1 MFKKIQHLIFIG
13 LFFISNSVFAQITP
27 DGILFQAVARDANGN
42 AAAGR
47 NIYAKVTIL
56 KGTATGTV
64 TYAETFKVVSTDDGI
79 FTIVIGKGTRTAGAT
94 GLTNINWNADYYYV
108 NIKIAIEPS
117 LPTPG
122 WLVESE
128 YVDMGTSQLWSVPYA
143 LFASRSTIADS
154 ALSVSAIVPSTK
166 GGTGVDNGSN
176 IISTNKNLIFKG
188 VGDLTVTTTGTSDI
202 VFPTT
207 GLLANQQY
215 VSDRIGADTISLSNR
230 INAIGIASGNA
241 TTLKLNIGDTASMLN
256 PYLRKL
262 DTASLSRR
270 IDIKLDSA
278 QIPGII
284 APYLV
289 NVAGVK
295 YVDTAA
301 MLSPYAIKANTESSI
316 NTKVNIADTATML
329 SSYYNKTAADARLN
343 LKVNTGDTAA
353 MLLPYAIRSNTEA
366 LLDAKVNI
374 TDTATMLSSYYNKTA
389 TDAALNLKTNNT
401 DTAAML
407 LPYAIRSNTE
417 ASLDAKVNIAD
428 TATMLSSYY
437 NKTATDARLDLKV
450 NTADTAAMLLPYALA
465 SNVSTNVGL
474 KLNVSDT
481 SAMLSSF
488 YNMTAVDARL
498 DLKVNSADTA
508 TMLLPYAIRSN
519 TEASINEKVNIA
531 DTAAMLLPYALASN
545 VTNNVGLKVNISDT
559 ASMLLP
565 YAIRSNTEA
574 SINERVNITDTATM
588 LSSYYNKTA
597 SDSRLDLKV
606 NKSDTASMLLPYAI
620 RSNTI
625 ASLDLKAPLI
635 SPALTGTPTAPTA
648 TAGDISTQI
657 ATTAFVAASITNS
670 TTPDATTTSKG
681 KLQLTND
688 LGGTADLP
696 TVEKVGGSTA
706 ANINAATTLANA
718 ATASNTANSIVK
730 RDANG
735 NFNAGT
741 ITADVL
747 GTSTNVTGIVLGANG
762 GTGIN
767 NTGKT
772 ITLGGDINTGGALVT
787 TGTTVSNAS
796 DITFKTTGTTDLVL
810 PTTGTLTTLTG
821 NEQLS
826 NKTINGL
833 TPTALAAGFSIAGG
847 TSSKTLT
854 VNNNATVSGTNT
866 GDQTITLTGDLTGSG
881 TGSFAT
887 TLANSGVTAGT
898 YGSATSVP
906 AITVDAKGR
915 VTNVTNTTIS
925 GVSPVGSAMSSG
937 KIIVGDASNVAS
949 IVDMTGDVTIDNTG
963 ATLIGADKVTTN
975 KILNSNI
982 TYAKIQ
988 NVTTGKILGR
998 VSAGNGIVEEV
1009 ATTGTGD
1016 VVRAISPTL
1025 TGAPQTPTPLVSSND
1040 NTIANTQFVTRAIGN
1055 ISASSVSGV
1064 LPGSNGGTGVDN
1076 TGKTITLGGN
1086 LTTSGANNLTFTTT
1100 GATNVTVPTS
1110 GTLATTAQLDAIAGG
1125 SFSGGQITGV
1135 IAPANGGTGI
1145 ANTNTITLGGNIV
1158 TGAAFTTAGTTGL
1171 NASAITLKTTA
1182 ASTLTL
1188 PTTGVLATLD
1198 GTETLTNKTITA
1210 ATNTISGLTNA
1221 NLSGTAGITDAN
1233 LATIATA
1240 GKVLNTATSATSSN
1254 TANAIVSRD
1263 ATGNFTAGTIT
1274 ANLAGNA
1281 ATTTKLATA
1290 RSIYGNSFDGTAD
1303 LGQVIAASYGGTGN
1317 AYTKFT
1323 GATTAEKI
1331 YTLPDANTTILTTN
1345 ALITPAQG
1353 GTGVATAAMNT
1364 FFAGPASGSDAAPSF
1379 RTLTGADLP
1388 AGSGLYIANSTSLQA
1403 SSNFNISGT
1412 GVVTGSLTAGSIVK
1426 KDGTSAQFLKADG
1439 SVDARS
1445 FATLTGTEALTNKS
1459 INGITPT
1466 AVTTGFTLA
1475 GGLTNSKTLTVAAD
1489 ANVAGTNTGDM
1500 SIAGENYLSLTNQV
1514 LTANAVN
1521 LSGSNVT
1528 GLLAAARFPALT
1540 GDITNTAGAV
1550 ATTIS
1555 ANAVTSTKIAE
1566 NAVTSTKIAD
1576 NAISSAK
1583 IATSAVT
1590 LDKIASISVQKLLG
1604 NKSASAAGAPGEI
1617 AIGAGLA
1624 LDATTGVL
1632 SASGTGGTVTGTG
1645 TAGQMPYWSTASGLG
1660 STPNFIWDNTNKNIK
1675 IGENV
1680 NMAGVDSDLPS
1691 GVTTPIIGIVGK
1703 VNDLTEQTMLSM
1715 KRPLYYG
1722 NSVPGFVDFVMKGG
1736 NNSSK
1741 FDIRMNNFT
1750 NPTTLVNVMTILAP
1764 GGYVGINNAAPTEKL
1779 DVTGNIRFSGAL
1791 KPNNLSGTAG
1801 QFLTSQGA
1809 GTPTW
1814 TTPANA
1820 TASVTGF
1827 LSNTD
1832 WTTFNNKF
1840 SLPALTSG
1848 SILFSNGTTIAQNNA
1863 KLFWDAT
1870 NNRLGIGNSAPAN
1883 TLHINAST
1891 NDYLR
1896 YGLEDGMN
1904 TLKIGFNTTGWVF
1917 RTAQNSGNTS
1927 DLNIMYDNGTT
1938 KTGRITLNQIGGV
1951 GITGDLTA
1959 AGDVTAV
1966 DASFTTLKVG
1976 TSGLSASA
1984 TNVGILNSAPSSKFH
1999 IGTDAQHAL
2008 KYDFDAGSSVLQLT
2022 RGTTYAFKFA
2032 TAQNSGV
2039 MDRLV
2044 MSYVNGA
2051 TTTELV
2057 TYDNSGTSN
2066 IAKLATPSFKFTGG
2080 TPALGK
2086 VLTSDATGNAS
2097 WSVLNAVSSVG
2108 AIAGTSNANG
2118 ATITSGVLNLTPADE
2133 TNGGLMTTGAQ
2144 LFSGN
2149 KRFLGLL
2156 TLNDKIQ
2163 LNFSGAAGGGVEFTG
2178 DGDIADNNDGYATV
2192 RFTNGLKIN
2201 NAKGSLGT
2209 TTKITLGN
2217 DGVIETLGLKLT
2229 GGTPGAGKVLVSDA
2243 NGVASWASNSPT
2255 SLSGGVA
2262 GSLPYQSA
2270 AGTTAFTAAGTN
2282 GQILTSTG
2290 TTAPAWTS
2298 VLSIAQGGTGTSTQ
2312 NFVDLSTDQ
2321 IISGIKTFNTPLISN
2336 SIKIGKGGGQ
2346 GEQNTAIGT
2355 NLGTGTGSRNT
2366 AIGYNAMSSY
2376 TGTGTGNNTSVGY
2389 QNSVSLSTGKQNTS
2403 IGAEALMTLST
2414 ANANTAI
2421 GAQSLMASTGANNTA
2436 LGYSTASIIGAGTNN
2451 TFLGAFSTANLATI
2465 NNATAVGYGAIV
2477 TADNTIQLGN
2487 TSVTTI
2493 STTGTFSTSGSINA
2507 SGAITTPIYASTPV
2521 ALTAGATI
2529 TWSPLSGLNASVT
2542 LNANSTL
2549 AFGATPPAGSSG
2561 TLIVTQPA
2569 TGGPYNLTLPTV
2581 AGKTNKV
2588 LGSSSG
2594 ILLSTTAGAK
2604 DIVSFFY
2611 DGNDFYW
2618 NVGMGYGMAQN
2629 VSANTVSGGEAG
2641 AILYQTA
2648 ANTTGFSAAGTTG
2661 QYLRSNGTTAPTWST
2676 ISNASASASG
2686 LLSSADWTTFNSKQN
2701 SITNPVT
2708 GTGVIS
2714 ALPFWSSTSALAS
2727 NYTSGSTYT
2736 NGLYWDNTNGRLG
2749 VNTKYPTSAFQVGDA
2764 GSSENTKYTT
2774 ALNFDYDLSLNS
2786 SLSLKI
2792 RNEKFDIRTAS
2803 SSGVW
2808 TGIHFSYNPTS
2819 STIGSR
2825 IDFMSFDPSSQVVS
2839 FNKLRLAGNGAGAG
2853 KFLISD
2859 ASGNA
2864 TWSSGSFVDL
2874 STAQNVGGTK
2884 TFTATGNGAI
2894 VNNNLTVNAAGT
2906 SGQGI
2911 VLSDD
2916 GDIVDMNDGA
2926 ATFRFS
2932 GGVKINNGK
2941 SALGTTNAI
2950 TLSNNGN
2957 INATGSITSAGSIV
2971 AGAITY
2977 PNVAGT
2983 NGYVLTTNGTNTATW
2998 AAPSGAVS
3006 GGTTNAIPK
3015 YTSATAL
3022 GASSITDDGTN
3033 ISFSNKT
3040 VAGGS
3045 AAVNSASIV
3054 AATTAY
3060 TLTQSD
3066 NGKVINCANTG
3077 ALTITIP
3084 SGLTAGFNCMIVQMA
3099 AGSVTIS
3106 AGSSV
3111 TIYNRSNYSKTGGQY
3126 AIATIVSPSTNVFIT
3141 GGDMQ

>member
-176 IISTNKNLIFKG
+176 KISTNKNLTFKG

-202 VFPTT
+202 VFPTS

-241 TTLKLNIGDTASMLN
+241 TTLKLNIADTASMLN

-329 SSYYNKTAADARLN
+329 STYYNKTAADSRLN

-366 LLDAKVNI
+366 SINAKVNI
-374 TDTATMLSSYYNKTA
+374 ADTAAMLSNYYNKTA
-389 TDAALNLKTNNT
+389 ADAALNLKTNYT

-417 ASLDAKVNIAD
+417 ASINTKVNIAD

-488 YNMTAVDARL
+488 YNMTAIDARL
-498 DLKVNSADTA
+498 NLKVNSADTA

-519 TEASINEKVNIA
+519 TQASINERVKIS
-531 DTAAMLLPYALASN
+531 DTATMLLPYAIRSNTQASINERVKISDTATMLLPYALATN

-574 SINERVNITDTATM
+574 SINEKVNITDTATM

-597 SDSRLDLKV
+597 SDSRQDLKV

-706 ANINAATTLANA
+706 ANINAATILANA
-718 ATASNTANSIVK
+718 STASNTANAIVK
-730 RDANG
+730 RDVNG
-735 NFNAGT
+735 NFTAST
-741 ITADVL
+741 ITADLL
-747 GTSTNVTGIVLGANG
+747 GTATNVTGIVAGANG
-762 GTGIN
+762 GTGTN
-767 NTGKT
+767 NSGKT
-772 ITLGGDINTGGALVT
+772 ITLGGNINTGGALTTSGT
-787 TGTTVSNAS
+787 TGSNAS
-796 DITFKTTGTTDLVL
+796 DITFKTTGTTDVVL
-810 PTTGTLTTLTG
+810 PTSGTLTTLTG

-847 TSSKTLT
+847 TNSKTLT

-881 TGSFAT
+881 TGSFVT

-925 GVSPVGSAMSSG
+925 GVSPVGSAMASG

-949 IVDMTGDVTIDNTG
+949 IVDMSGDVTIDNTG
-963 ATLIGADKVTTN
+963 TTLIGTDKVTTN

-988 NVTTGKILGR
+988 NVTSGKILGR
-998 VSAGNGIVEEV
+998 VTAGNGILEEV
-1009 ATTGTGD
+1009 STTGTGD

-1025 TGAPQTPTPLVSSND
+1025 TGAPQVPTPIVSSND

-1086 LTTSGANNLTFTTT
+1086 LTASGANNLTFTTT

-1145 ANTNTITLGGNIV
+1145 ANTNTITLGGNMV

-1198 GTETLTNKTITA
+1198 GTETLTNKTIA
-1210 ATNTISGLTNA
+1210 AGANTISGLTNA
-1221 NLSGTAGITDAN
+1221 NLTGTAGITDAN

-1254 TANAIVSRD
+1254 TANTIVSRD
-1263 ATGNFTAGTIT
+1263 ASGNFSAGTIT
-1274 ANLAGNA
+1274 ASLAGNA
-1281 ATTTKLATA
+1281 ATATKLNTA
-1290 RSIYGNSFDGTAD
+1290 RTIYGNSFDGTTN
-1303 LGQVIAASYGGTGN
+1303 LSQVITSTYGGTGN

-1323 GATTAEKI
+1323 GATTTEKI
-1331 YTLPDANTTILTTN
+1331 YTLPDANATILTTD
-1345 ALITPAQG
+1345 ALVTPAQG
-1353 GTGVATAAMNT
+1353 GTGVATAAANT
-1364 FFAGPASGSDAAPSF
+1364 IFAGPVAGVDAAPSF
-1379 RTLTGADLP
+1379 RALTGADLP
-1388 AGSGLYIANSTSLQA
+1388 AGSGLYIANSTTQQTN
-1403 SSNFNISGT
+1403 SNFNISGA
-1412 GVVTGSLTAGSIVK
+1412 GIVGGSLTAGSIIK
-1426 KDGTSAQFLKADG
+1426 QGGTSAQFLKADG

-1445 FATLTGTEALTNKS
+1445 FATLSGSEALTNKS
-1459 INGITPT
+1459 VNGVTPT

-1489 ANVAGTNTGDM
+1489 ANISGTNTGDVTL
-1500 SIAGENYLSLTNQV
+1500 SAGQDYLTITNQTI
-1514 LTANAVN
+1514 TAAPVN
-1521 LSGSNVT
+1521 LSGSNAT
-1528 GLLAAARFPALT
+1528 GILAAGRFPALT
-1540 GDITNTAGAV
+1540 GDITNSAGTV

-1566 NAVTSTKIAD
+1566 NAVTTTKIAD

-1680 NMAGVDSDLPS
+1680 NMVGVDGDLPS

-1736 NNSSK
+1736 NNTTK

-1750 NPTTLVNVMTILAP
+1750 NPTTLVNVMTILTP

-1840 SLPALTSG
+1840 SLPTLTSG
-1848 SILFSNGTTIAQNNA
+1848 SILFSNGTSIAQNNA

-1891 NDYLR
+1891 YDYLR

-1917 RTAQNSGNTS
+1917 KTAQNSGNTS

-1959 AGDVTAV
+1959 SGDVTAV

-1976 TSGLSASA
+1976 TSGLTASA
-1984 TNVGILNSAPSSKFH
+1984 TNVGILNSAPTSKFH

-2039 MDRLV
+2039 MDRMV

-2057 TYDNSGTSN
+2057 TYDNAGTSN

-2108 AIAGTSNANG
+2108 AIAGTGNANG
-2118 ATITSGVLNLTPADE
+2118 ATINSGVLNLTPATE
-2133 TNGGLMTTGAQ
+2133 ALGGIMTNGAQ
-2144 LFSGN
+2144 NIGGN
-2149 KRFLGLL
+2149 KRFFGLL

-2178 DGDIADNNDGYATV
+2178 DGDMVDNNDGYGTM
-2192 RFTNGLKIN
+2192 RFTNGIKIN
-2201 NAKGSLGT
+2201 NGNGSLGT
-2209 TTKITLGN
+2209 TTKITLGS
-2217 DGVIETLGLKLT
+2217 DGLIETLGLKLT
-2229 GGTPGAGKVLVSDA
+2229 GGSPGAGKVLVSDA

-2262 GSLPYQSA
+2262 GALPYQSA
-2270 AGTTAFTAAGTN
+2270 AGTTAFTTAGTS

-2290 TTAPAWTS
+2290 TTAPLWTS
-2298 VLSIAQGGTGTSTQ
+2298 VLSVAQGGTGTSTQ
-2312 NFVDLSTDQ
+2312 NFVDLSNDQ
-2321 IISGIKTFNTPLISN
+2321 IISGTKTFNNPIISN

-2366 AIGYNAMSSY
+2366 AIGYNSMSSY

-2403 IGAEALMTLST
+2403 IGAEALMSLST
-2414 ANANTAI
+2414 ADANTAI
-2421 GAQSLMASTGANNTA
+2421 GAQTLMASTGANNTA
-2436 LGYSTASIIGAGTNN
+2436 VGYSAGAIITTGTNN
-2451 TFLGAFSTANLATI
+2451 TFLGMNSNANLATRT
-2465 NNATAVGYGAIV
+2465 NATAVGFGAVV
-2477 TADNTIQLGN
+2477 TADNAIQLGN
-2487 TSVTTI
+2487 TNVTEVKTN
-2493 STTGTFSTSGSINA
+2493 GAFNA
-2507 SGAITTPIYASTPV
+2507 PVYTSTPV
-2521 ALTAGATI
+2521 ALTAGTSI
-2529 TWSPLSGLNASVT
+2529 NWTPLSGLNASVT

-2549 AFGATPPAGSSG
+2549 NFVATPPVGSSG

-2569 TGGPYNLTLPTV
+2569 TGGPFTLTLPTV

-2594 ILLSTTAGAK
+2594 IKLSTANNAK
-2604 DIVSFFY
+2604 DIVSFYY
-2611 DGNDFYW
+2611 DGTDFYW
-2618 NVGMGYGMAQN
+2618 NVGNGYGLNQSLTASN
-2629 VSANTVSGGEAG
+2629 LAAG
-2641 AILYQTA
+2641 VAGSMPYQ
-2648 ANTTGFSAAGTTG
+2648 SAAGTTAFTAAGSAG
-2661 QYLRSNGTTAPTWST
+2661 QILTSTGTTSPAW
-2676 ISNASASASG
+2676 I
-2686 LLSSADWTTFNSKQN
+2686 TTLPIANG
-2701 SITNPVT
+2701 
-2708 GTGVIS
+2708 GTG
-2714 ALPFWSSTSALAS
+2714 ST
-2727 NYTSGSTYT
+2727 
-2736 NGLYWDNTNGRLG
+2736 
-2749 VNTKYPTSAFQVGDA
+2749 TK
-2764 GSSENTKYTT
+2764 N
-2774 ALNFDYDLSLNS
+2774 
-2786 SLSLKI
+2786 
-2792 RNEKFDIRTAS
+2792 
-2803 SSGVW
+2803 
-2808 TGIHFSYNPTS
+2808 
-2819 STIGSR
+2819 
-2825 IDFMSFDPSSQVVS
+2825 
-2839 FNKLRLAGNGAGAG
+2839 
-2853 KFLISD
+2853 
-2859 ASGNA
+2859 
-2864 TWSSGSFVDL
+2864 FVDI
-2874 STAQNVGGTK
+2874 SETQNISGAK
-2884 TFTATGNGAI
+2884 TFTASGNGAI
-2894 VNNNLTVNAAGT
+2894 VNNNLAVNTAGI
-2906 SGQGI
+2906 SGQGL

-2932 GGVKINNGK
+2932 GGVKINNGNK
-2941 SALGTTNAI
+2941 TLGTTNAI

-2957 INATGSITSAGSIV
+2957 INATGSITAAGNIV

-2983 NGYVLTTNGTNTATW
+2983 NGYVLTTNGTSTATW
-2998 AAPSGAVS
+2998 AAPTGAIT
-3006 GGTTNAIPK
+3006 GGTANTIPK

-3040 VAGGS
+3040 VAGGN
-3045 AAVNSASIV
+3045 AAVNSIA

-3060 TLTQSD
+3060 SITQAD
-3066 NGKVINCANTG
+3066 NGKVINCNNTG

-3099 AGSVTIS
+3099 AGSVTIT
-3106 AGSSV
+3106 GSGV
-3111 TIYNRSNYSKTGGQY
+3111 TIYNRSNYTKTGGQY
-3126 AIATIVSPSTNVFIT
+3126 AIATIVSPSSNVFIT